1 MSTLVED
8 ARTLTRLR
16 TAEKLLND
24 QAKEAKA
31 KREKYE
37 RDFMTRMET
46 EEAGC
51 VRDVRSGKLYTPAK
65 TVYGKI
71 DDRAAFL
78 EWARAQE
85 GDDADGETLYEV
97 KERKQLVSEL
107 VRERLDND
115 EPLPPGIGFYVKEYV
130 SVTAS

>member
-1 MSTLVED
+1 MSTLAQD
-8 ARTLTRLR
+8 AQKLTRLR

-24 QAKEAKA
+24 QAKEAKE
-31 KREKYE
+31 KREKFE
-37 RDFMTRMET
+37 RDFMTRMEA
-46 EEAGC
+46 EETDG
-51 VRDVRSGKLYTPAK
+51 VRTGGKLYTPTK
-65 TVYGKI
+65 TIYGKI
-71 DDRAAFL
+71 DDRAAFI
-78 EWARAQE
+78 EWAKAQE

-97 KERKQLVSEL
+97 KERKALVSEL